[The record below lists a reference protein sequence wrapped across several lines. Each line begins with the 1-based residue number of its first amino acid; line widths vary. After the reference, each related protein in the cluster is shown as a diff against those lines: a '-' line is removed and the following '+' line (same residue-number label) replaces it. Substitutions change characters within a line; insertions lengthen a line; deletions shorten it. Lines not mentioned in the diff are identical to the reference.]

1 MEETKDNVRVRFAPS
16 PTGYL
21 HTGGARTALFNWLF
35 ARKHR
40 GTFILRIEDTDEKRS
55 TPENT
60 QAILDSLRW
69 LGLEWDEGPEVG
81 GAHPEGSSRGDFGPY
96 LQSERRELHLKYADR
111 LWRDGH
117 AYYCDCVPKED
128 SPEVGD
134 EGTTGEYDLAGED
147 SAGETP
153 LIQVE
158 TERYQGVFKR
168 CKCVERPMSEQLK
181 LLAEGKAVA
190 LKLKVDPGEE
200 VRFDDIIRG
209 EMVFKT
215 EDIGDLVLVKR
226 TGSPTYNFACVVDD
240 ATMEITH
247 VIRGEDHLS
256 NTPKQILIYN
266 KLGLSPPIFA
276 HLPLILGM
284 DRARLSKRHGAT
296 SVSAYQE
303 IGILPEAMVNFL
315 LLIGWNPKDEKEEFS
330 REEMI
335 SAFDL
340 AGIQKAAG
348 VFNIEKLFWF
358 NGKYIRALSD
368 DDYLKRIF
376 EFVPAEWKKAQRE
389 DYIAKVLLLFKDR
402 VTHLE
407 EIEELAWWFFRAP
420 TVADFKEE
428 AWNEVMTGKH
438 VKTLLKVLPARMKS
452 IESWTREEIERV
464 TREYAG
470 EKGLKLKEV
479 IQPLRVAITGDKF
492 SPGFFELAEIL
503 GAGEIAKRAENAL
516 QSLKNEVTVDEHKKE

>member
-1 MEETKDNVRVRFAPS
+1 MVERVNENNVRVRFAPS

-35 ARKHR
+35 AKKHR

-60 QAILDSLRW
+60 QAILNSLRW
-69 LGLEWDEGPEVG
+69 LGLDWDEGPEVG
-81 GAHPEGSSRGDFGPY
+81 GDFAPY
-96 LQSERRELHLKYADR
+96 FQSQRRELHLKYADR

-117 AYYCDCVPKED
+117 AYYCDCEPR
-128 SPEVGD
+128 D
-134 EGTTGEYDLAGED
+134 EREEESELRGEEPASDATTQTAEPLDAQTARAG
-147 SAGETP
+147 SKG
-153 LIQVE
+153 
-158 TERYQGVFKR
+158 YQGVFKR
-168 CKCVERPMSEQLK
+168 CKCIERPMSEQLK
-181 LLAEGKAVA
+181 LLAEKKEVA
-190 LKLKVDPGEE
+190 LKLKVDPGDE
-200 VRFDDIIRG
+200 VRFHDIIRG

-215 EDIGDLVLVKR
+215 EDIGDQVLVKR

-256 NTPKQILIYN
+256 NTPKQILIYE
-266 KLGLSPPIFA
+266 KLGLTPPAFA

-315 LLIGWNPKDEKEEFS
+315 LLIGWNPKDEKEEFT

-335 SAFDL
+335 QAFDL
-340 AGIQKAAG
+340 TGIQKSAG

-358 NGKYIRALSD
+358 NGRYIRNLTD
-368 DDYLKRIF
+368 EEYIRRIF
-376 EFVPAEWKKAQRE
+376 EFVPAEWKKSQRE
-389 DYIAKVLLLFKDR
+389 DYIARVLLLFKDR
-402 VTHLE
+402 VSYFS

-420 TVADFKEE
+420 EESDFKED
-428 AWNEVMTGKH
+428 AWKEVMAGED
-438 VKTLLKVLPARMKS
+438 VLVVLKDLPLRLKS
-452 IESWTREEIERV
+452 IEDWSGEEIERV
-464 TREYAG
+464 TRRYAE
-470 EKGLKLKEV
+470 EKGLRLKDV
-479 IQPLRVAITGDKF
+479 IQPLRVAITGDRY
-492 SPGFFELAEIL
+492 SPGFFEIAEIL
-503 GAGEIAKRAENAL
+503 GAGEIAKRAENAVRR
-516 QSLKNEVTVDEHKKE
+516 LKGEIHPDEKI